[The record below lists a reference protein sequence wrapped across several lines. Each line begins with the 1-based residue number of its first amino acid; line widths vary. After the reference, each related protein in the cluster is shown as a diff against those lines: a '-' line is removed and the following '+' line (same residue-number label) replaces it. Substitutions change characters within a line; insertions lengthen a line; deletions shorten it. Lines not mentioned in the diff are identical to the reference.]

1 MLPRPNS
8 GPDNGR
14 NKARLRGEFQGMAR
28 TATKTRESGKGALRK
43 PAAPGTKA
51 GAKGSGQVQSL
62 DRALSIL
69 ERLAEA
75 DGMTLTDLAQSVG
88 LAPST
93 THRLLTTLQQRR
105 FADFDEDYSVWV
117 IGVGAFNVGNAFL
130 RNRRIVTLG
139 RPVMRRLMED
149 VGETVNLAVEDKDE
163 LVYVTQFESHAPMR
177 AFFRPGRRAPMHAS
191 AIGKA
196 MLAESDDDFLTEYL
210 HRKGMPRFTDK
221 TIVDPARL
229 RAELAQ
235 VRERGWA
242 VDDEEHTVGMRCVAA
257 TIHNEH
263 GEVIAGVSLSGP
275 SVRVTETRLGELGAR
290 VVHAANQ
297 ITEQIGGV
305 APQSRR
311 RG

>member
-1 MLPRPNS
+1 MP
-8 GPDNGR
+8 
-14 NKARLRGEFQGMAR
+14 KIAA
-28 TATKTRESGKGALRK
+28 KTRDASKGTPRK
-43 PAAPGTKA
+43 TAVPGS
-51 GAKGSGQVQSL
+51 KGGGQVQSL

-69 ERLAEA
+69 ERLAAA
-75 DGMTLTDLAQSVG
+75 DGMPQPDQAQSVG
-88 LAPST
+88 LAPSP

-105 FADFDEDYSVWV
+105 FADFDEEYSVWV

-149 VGETVNLAVEDKDE
+149 VGETVNLAVEDQNE

-191 AIGKA
+191 AVGKA
-196 MLAESDDDFLTEYL
+196 MLAEMDEATVAALL

-221 TIVDPARL
+221 TLVDPAAL
-229 RAELAQ
+229 RAELVR

-275 SVRVTETRLGELGAR
+275 SVRVTEARLGELGAR
-290 VVHAANQ
+290 VVRAANQ
-297 ITEQIGGV
+297 ITEQIGGTI
-305 APQSRR
+305 PRHRR
-311 RG
+311 QDGN

>member
-1 MLPRPNS
+1 MQ
-8 GPDNGR
+8 GR
-14 NKARLRGEFQGMAR
+14 DKARIGFQGESHSMPK
-28 TATKTRESGKGALRK
+28 TATRTRDA
-43 PAAPGTKA
+43 
-51 GAKGSGQVQSL
+51 AKGSARKTAAQGGQVQSL
-62 DRALSIL
+62 GRALSIL
-69 ERLAEA
+69 ERLADA

-105 FADFDEDYSVWV
+105 FADFDEEYGVWV

-149 VGETVNLAVEDKDE
+149 VGETVNLAVEDQSE

-191 AIGKA
+191 AVGKA
-196 MLAESDDDFLTEYL
+196 MLAEMDDAKVTDYL

-221 TIVDPARL
+221 TIVDPAAL
-229 RAELAQ
+229 RAELQQ

-242 VDDEEHTVGMRCVAA
+242 VDDEEHTVGMRCVAS

-263 GEVIAGVSLSGP
+263 GEVIAGVSVSGP

-290 VVHAANQ
+290 VVQAANE
-297 ITEQIGGV
+297 ITEQIGGAV
-305 APQSRR
+305 PLSRR
-311 RG
+311 QVTARGG

>member
-1 MLPRPNS
+1 MAGLQGPNEEQ
-8 GPDNGR
+8 
-14 NKARLRGEFQGMAR
+14 GEGEYRRMAKITAR
-28 TATKTRESGKGALRK
+28 TRDASRAAGRKGA
-43 PAAPGTKA
+43 GTK
-51 GAKGSGQVQSL
+51 GAGQVQSL

-105 FADFDEDYSVWV
+105 FADFDEEYGVWV

-149 VGETVNLAVEDKDE
+149 VGETVNLAVEDQNE

-191 AIGKA
+191 AVGKA
-196 MLAESDDDFLTEYL
+196 MLAEMDDATVTELL

-221 TIVDPARL
+221 TLIDPAAL

-290 VVHAANQ
+290 VVKAANE
-297 ITEQIGGV
+297 ITEQIGGIV
-305 APQSRR
+305 PRARR
-311 RG
+311 R

>member
-1 MLPRPNS
+1 
-8 GPDNGR
+8 
-14 NKARLRGEFQGMAR
+14 MAR
-28 TATKTRESGKGALRK
+28 IAAKMREVGKGAPRRS
-43 PAAPGTKA
+43 AAQG
-51 GAKGSGQVQSL
+51 GQVQSL

-69 ERLAEA
+69 ERLADA

-105 FADFDEDYSVWV
+105 FADFDEDYGVWV

-130 RNRRIVTLG
+130 RNRRIVSLG
-139 RPVMRRLMED
+139 RPVMRRLMEE

-196 MLAESDDDFLTEYL
+196 MLAEVDEAALTGFL
-210 HRKGMPRFTDK
+210 HRKGMPRFTDR
-221 TIVDPARL
+221 TIVDPAAL
-229 RAELAQ
+229 RSELARI
-235 VRERGWA
+235 RERGWA

-290 VVHAANQ
+290 VVQAANQ

-305 APQSRR
+305 VPRHRR
-311 RG
+311 QAAAAEPG

>member
-1 MLPRPNS
+1 MS
-8 GPDNGR
+8 
-14 NKARLRGEFQGMAR
+14 K
-28 TATKTRESGKGALRK
+28 TAAKTREAAKGAARRGV
-43 PAAPGTKA
+43 ASGAKA
-51 GAKGSGQVQSL
+51 GGKAVGQVQSL

-105 FADFDEDYSVWV
+105 FADFDEEYGVWV

-149 VGETVNLAVEDKDE
+149 VGETVNLAVEDQNE

-191 AIGKA
+191 AVGKA
-196 MLAESDDDFLTEYL
+196 MLAEMDDAALTELL
-210 HRKGMPRFTDK
+210 HRKGMPRFTEK
-221 TIVDPARL
+221 TIVDPAAL
-229 RAELAQ
+229 RRELART
-235 VRERGWA
+235 RERGWG

-263 GEVIAGVSLSGP
+263 GEVIAGVSVSGP

-290 VVHAANQ
+290 VVQAADE
-297 ITEQIGGV
+297 ISEQIGGV
-305 APQSRR
+305 APPRR
-311 RG
+311 RRAGR

>member
-1 MLPRPNS
+1 MQ
-8 GPDNGR
+8 GR
-14 NKARLRGEFQGMAR
+14 DKARIGFQGESHSMPK
-28 TATKTRESGKGALRK
+28 TATRTRDA
-43 PAAPGTKA
+43 
-51 GAKGSGQVQSL
+51 AKGSARKTAAQGGQVQSL
-62 DRALSIL
+62 GRALSIL
-69 ERLAEA
+69 ERLADA

-105 FADFDEDYSVWV
+105 FADFDEEYGVWV

-149 VGETVNLAVEDKDE
+149 VGETVNLAVEDQSE

-191 AIGKA
+191 AVGKA
-196 MLAESDDDFLTEYL
+196 MLAGMDDAKVTDYL

-221 TIVDPARL
+221 TIVDPAAL
-229 RAELAQ
+229 RAELQQ

-242 VDDEEHTVGMRCVAA
+242 VDDEEHTVGMRCVAS

-263 GEVIAGVSLSGP
+263 GEVIAGVSVSGP

-290 VVHAANQ
+290 VVQAANE

-305 APQSRR
+305 VPLSRR
-311 RG
+311 QVTARGG

>member
-1 MLPRPNS
+1 MP
-8 GPDNGR
+8 
-14 NKARLRGEFQGMAR
+14 K
-28 TATKTRESGKGALRK
+28 TATRTRDAGRGSARKT
-43 PAAPGTKA
+43 AAQG
-51 GAKGSGQVQSL
+51 GQVQSL
-62 DRALSIL
+62 GRALSIL

-105 FADFDEDYSVWV
+105 FADFDEEYGVWV

-139 RPVMRRLMED
+139 RPVMRRLMEE
-149 VGETVNLAVEDKDE
+149 VGETVNLAVEDQSE

-191 AIGKA
+191 AVGKA
-196 MLAESDDDFLTEYL
+196 MLAEMDDAKVTDYL

-221 TIVDPARL
+221 TIVDPAAL
-229 RAELAQ
+229 RAELQ
-235 VRERGWA
+235 RIRERGWA
-242 VDDEEHTVGMRCVAA
+242 VDDEEHTVGMRCVAS

-263 GEVIAGVSLSGP
+263 GEVIAGVSVSGP

-290 VVHAANQ
+290 VVQAANE

-305 APQSRR
+305 VPLSRR
-311 RG
+311 QLTARGG

>member
-1 MLPRPNS
+1 MP
-8 GPDNGR
+8 
-14 NKARLRGEFQGMAR
+14 R
-28 TATKTRESGKGALRK
+28 TATKKRE
-43 PAAPGTKA
+43 GTKDSGRKTA
-51 GAKGSGQVQSL
+51 AQGGQVQSL

-69 ERLAEA
+69 ERLSDA
-75 DGMTLTDLAQSVG
+75 DGMTLTDLSQSVG

-105 FADFDEDYSVWV
+105 FADFDEEYGRWV
-117 IGVGAFNVGNAFL
+117 VGVGAFNVGNAFL

-149 VGETVNLAVEDKDE
+149 TGETVNLAVEDKDE

-191 AIGKA
+191 AVGKA
-196 MLAESDDDFLTEYL
+196 MLAEMDEEMVKELL

-221 TIVDPARL
+221 TVIDPAAL
-229 RAELAQ
+229 RRELAQ
-235 VRERGWA
+235 IREHGWA

-263 GEVIAGVSLSGP
+263 GDVIAGVSVSGP
-275 SVRVTETRLGELGAR
+275 SVRVTETRLGELGSR
-290 VVHAANQ
+290 VVQAARE
-297 ITEQIGGV
+297 ITQQIGGSV
-305 APQSRR
+305 PSSLRQGAMQQS
-311 RG
+311 

>member
-1 MLPRPNS
+1 
-8 GPDNGR
+8 
-14 NKARLRGEFQGMAR
+14 
-28 TATKTRESGKGALRK
+28 
-43 PAAPGTKA
+43 
-51 GAKGSGQVQSL
+51 
-62 DRALSIL
+62 
-69 ERLAEA
+69 
-75 DGMTLTDLAQSVG
+75 
-88 LAPST
+88 
-93 THRLLTTLQQRR
+93 
-105 FADFDEDYSVWV
+105 
-117 IGVGAFNVGNAFL
+117 
-130 RNRRIVTLG
+130 
-139 RPVMRRLMED
+139 MED
-149 VGETVNLAVEDKDE
+149 VGETVNLAVEDQNE

-191 AIGKA
+191 AVGKA
-196 MLAESDDDFLTEYL
+196 MLAEIDDAALTELL

-221 TIVDPARL
+221 TIVDPTAL
-229 RAELAQ
+229 RAELAKT
-235 VRERGWA
+235 RERGWG

-290 VVHAANQ
+290 VVQAANQ